1 MICKLAWRNV
11 RRSVRDYAIYFATLV
26 FGVAVFYAFNSIGS
40 QQLLFDLQSAAEAKQ
55 FETTAGLLNLF
66 SGVIACVLG
75 FLVLYANRFLVRR
88 RKQEFGIY
96 LLLGMKPYMV
106 SSIVL
111 LETVMVGLLALVVGL
126 LVGIALS
133 QGLSFLTA
141 SLFGV
146 IMSNYQFVFSQQSFV
161 STIGCFLLIFAV
173 VALFNTFSVSR
184 FKLVNLLQANRR
196 NEKTKIRNPWICAV
210 VFVASLAILVFAYVK
225 LKENGLVMLDDP
237 AFFQATVGMLVGS
250 LLFFWSLAGMVIG
263 VVSRRPGL
271 YLKRLRPFTLRQVAS
286 RINTAFVSLWAV
298 CVLLFFSITCF
309 SCGMAL
315 ADLFT
320 NSIEGAA
327 PYSLTLSSQVWVS
340 PTGDRA
346 DAADDPMK
354 RRSEMQADAPERLRQ
369 AEDAGW
375 DMAVPLQAADPDL
388 WNSTVGQWGQVNL
401 FSAVGVDYASVG
413 AVLRESG
420 RVNEED
426 ESALAAVEKSGSV
439 WMVGVSQLNSLR
451 ALQGQ
456 EPLQLADDQWALL
469 NNFTAIDKLA
479 QLFVDEAPAL
489 TVAGVPLTCSGVLV
503 DTQMEDSSMKSSGFV
518 LVVPDAV
525 TAAAYDQG
533 LIPEVCYLDINF
545 ADNGLSAGENIDAME
560 RILAKA
566 QPESEGGFA
575 MDSDDQWAGRL
586 WPVTSMATQETMLS
600 QARGLR
606 LMITY
611 LALYIGFV
619 FMVSTAAILAIQ
631 QLSNVADSTER
642 YRTLDR
648 LGCER
653 RRIYGSLLAQMC
665 VYFLAPLGL
674 ALCHS
679 AYAIWVLHDTLF
691 VMAYTPLEGPIA
703 AAAAFLMVIYGGY
716 LAITY
721 FTSRSMVKGALQAA

>member
-40 QQLLFDLQSAAEAKQ
+40 QQLLFDLQSAAAAKQ
-55 FETTAGLLNLF
+55 FETAAGLLGLF

-96 LLLGMKPYMV
+96 LLLGMKPAMV

-111 LETVMVGLLALVVGL
+111 IETVIVGLLALVVGL
-126 LVGIALS
+126 LVGIGLS
-133 QGLSFLTA
+133 QALSFLTA

-146 IMSNYQFVFSQQSFV
+146 IMSNYQFVFSQQSFL
-161 STIGCFLLIFAV
+161 STIGCFALIFAV
-173 VALFNTFSVSR
+173 VALFNTLSVSR
-184 FKLVNLLQANRR
+184 FKLVNLLQANVR
-196 NEKTKIRNPWICAV
+196 NEKTKVRNPWICAI
-210 VFVASLAILVFAYVK
+210 VFVVSIAILVFAYVK

-237 AFFQATVGMLVGS
+237 AFAQATAGMLLGS

-263 VVSRRPGL
+263 IVSRRPGL

-298 CVLLFFSITCF
+298 CVMLFFSITCF

-320 NSIEGAA
+320 HSIEGAA
-327 PYSLTLSSQVWVS
+327 PYSVTLNAQVWIS
-340 PTGDRA
+340 PTGSRNDVT
-346 DAADDPMK
+346 DDPLK
-354 RRSEMQADAPERLRQ
+354 RRAEMEADVPERLAQ
-369 AEDAGW
+369 GEAADWEIAT
-375 DMAVPLQAADPDL
+375 PLREADPDL
-388 WNSTVGQWGQVNL
+388 WNSTVAQWGQATL
-401 FSAVGVDYASVG
+401 YDALGADYASMG
-413 AVLRESG
+413 KLLRENGKVS
-420 RVNEED
+420 EE
-426 ESALAAVEKSGSV
+426 ESTALASVESSGTM
-439 WMVGVSQLNSLR
+439 WMLAVSQVNDLR
-451 ALQGQ
+451 AMQGQ

-469 NNFTAIDKLA
+469 NNFQAIDGLA
-479 QLFVDEAPAL
+479 KSYMELAPDL
-489 TVAGVPLTCSGVLV
+489 TVVGVPLHCSGILA
-503 DTQMEDSSMKSSGFV
+503 DTQLEDSSMLSSGTI

-525 TAAAYDQG
+525 VETARNMG
-533 LIPEVCYLDINF
+533 LIPEVCYLNIDY
-545 ADNGLSAGENIDAME
+545 ADNGLSDEQNFNALMS
-560 RILAKA
+560 ILAKV
-566 QPESEGGFA
+566 QPAEEGGFA
-575 MDSDDQWAGRL
+575 NESGEAWAGRL
-586 WPVTSMATQETMLS
+586 WPVTSIQSQETMFV

-631 QLSNVADSTER
+631 QLSNVADSTGR

-648 LGCER
+648 LGCDR
-653 RRIYGSLLAQMC
+653 RRIYGSLLAQIC
-665 VYFLAPLGL
+665 VYFLVPLVL

-679 AYAIWVLHDTLF
+679 AYAIWVLRDTLF
-691 VMAYTPLEGPIA
+691 VMTYTPLEGPIA
-703 AAAAFLMVIYGGY
+703 SAAAFLMVIYGGY

-721 FTSRSMVKGALQAA
+721 FTSRSMVKGALRQA